1 MSSAVPTLFRLSRV
15 SCTHCGGDI
24 ASDVQGE
31 FCCQGCEAVHALLEQ
46 EDLSRYYDLRGT
58 SAGVSVG
65 NAFGGNHRDHA
76 WLEMAVADLRTARG
90 LKRIDLDVQG
100 LHCTGCVWLFEEL
113 FRRQPGGAEVVVN
126 PSRGRLSITVPS
138 DFDLEKYVNAIE
150 RFGYAFGPAR
160 KQAESTDLVWR
171 MGVCIAIAMN
181 AMIFGISTY
190 VGLTEG
196 RIFHFFQALTF
207 SLTAVSVVVGGT
219 VFFRSAWQA
228 IRARVLHLDLPI
240 ALGIALAFI
249 SSTYGYLA
257 ARGGRSYFDTLDTFI
272 ALMLVGRFLQE
283 RVLAKNRARLLEDDG
298 IDGLFARKVQGDA
311 VKLVPVREI
320 AANDRLLVNP
330 GDLVPV
336 DADLDVVDDAAFSL
350 DWISGESTP
359 TTFSR
364 GEAISAGAF
373 SCNER
378 AITVVAR
385 TDFAASPLLDLLRS
399 TGIRNRDQA
408 RATAFWR
415 TLTRYYVI
423 GVLLIAASALAAWWI
438 VTGDFVRSASVVT
451 AILIVTCPCAFG
463 IATPLAYELAQ
474 GGLRRAGL
482 FVRTQGFLDRAAT
495 VRSVVFDK
503 TGTLTTGAL
512 RIVGDVPAL
521 TPADEKALAD
531 MVARSSHPKS
541 VALRDALVQ
550 KAARSGRAAPAFDD
564 RADVREVLGLGL
576 ELQAEGAV
584 YRLGSPRFAGA
595 GAGDLV
601 FTKDD
606 AVLLDLHTD
615 EALRP
620 DAAREI
626 QALRDDGFEPW
637 ILSGDGSARV
647 QKLAQAVGVTADH
660 AVGDQSPEG
669 KRSWVGAHPTALFV
683 GDGINDGLVSEAAY
697 ASGTPAIDRPF
708 MAARCDFY
716 FTTPGLHPVRL
727 ALRVA
732 RHLRSTTTQT
742 LWIAMAYNVLT
753 VSLAMAGLM
762 SPVVCAIVMPV
773 SSLTTVL
780 YVTRAFSRK
789 HPVWTS

>member
-1 MSSAVPTLFRLSRV
+1 MSSAVPSLFLLSRA

-24 ASDVQGE
+24 ASDVEGE
-31 FCCQGCEAVHALLEQ
+31 FCCQGCEAVHALLEH
-46 EDLSRYYDLRGT
+46 EDLSRYYDLRG
-58 SAGVSVG
+58 SGAGVSVG
-65 NAFGGNHRDHA
+65 SAFGESRRDHG
-76 WLEMAVADLRTARG
+76 WLEVAVADLRAARG
-90 LKRIDLDVQG
+90 LKRVELDVQG
-100 LHCTGCVWLFEEL
+100 MHCTGCVWLFEEL

-126 PSRGRLSITVPS
+126 PSRGRVSLTVPA
-138 DFDLEKYVNAIE
+138 DFDLEKYVSAIE

-181 AMIFGISTY
+181 AMIFGIATY
-190 VGLTEG
+190 VGLSEG

-207 SLTAVSVVVGGT
+207 SLTTVSVVVGGT

-228 IRARVLHLDLPI
+228 IRARVLHMDLPI
-240 ALGIALAFI
+240 AIGIALAFT
-249 SSTYGYLA
+249 SSTYSYLMV
-257 ARGGRSYFDTLDTFI
+257 RGGRSYFDTLDTFI

-298 IDGLFARKVQGDA
+298 IDGLFARKVVGET
-311 VKLVPVREI
+311 VRLVPVREI

-336 DADLDVVDDAAFSL
+336 DADLDAVDDAAFSL
-350 DWISGESTP
+350 DWISGESSP
-359 TTFSR
+359 TTFSK
-364 GEAISAGAF
+364 GDAISAGAF

-385 TDFAASPLLDLLRS
+385 TDFAGSPLTDLLRS

-408 RATAFWR
+408 RATTFWR
-415 TLTRYYVI
+415 ALTRYYVL
-423 GVLLIAASALAAWWI
+423 GVLLIAASALAGWWV
-438 VTGDFVRSASVVT
+438 VTSDFVRAASVVT

-463 IATPLAYELAQ
+463 IAIPLAYELAQ

-512 RIVGDVPAL
+512 RIVGDVAGL
-521 TPADEKALAD
+521 AHKDEKALAD
-531 MVARSSHPKS
+531 MVSRSSHPKS
-541 VALRDALVQ
+541 VALKDALVQ
-550 KAARSGRAAPAFDD
+550 MAARCGRAAPAFDD

-576 ELQAEGAV
+576 ELWAAGAR
-584 YRLGSPRFAGA
+584 YRLGSPRFASA
-595 GAGDLV
+595 GEGDLV
-601 FTKDD
+601 FTKND
-606 AVLLDLHTD
+606 AVLLDLHTE

-620 DAAREI
+620 DAGREI
-626 QALRDDGFEPW
+626 QALREDGFEPW

-647 QKLAQAVGVTADH
+647 QKLAQCVGIPADH
-660 AVGDQSPEG
+660 AVGDQTPEG
-669 KRSWVGAHPTALFV
+669 KRSWVLLHEAALFV

-732 RHLRSTTTQT
+732 RHLRDTTKRT
-742 LWIAMAYNVLT
+742 LWIAMAYNVFT
-753 VSLAMAGLM
+753 VSLALSGLM